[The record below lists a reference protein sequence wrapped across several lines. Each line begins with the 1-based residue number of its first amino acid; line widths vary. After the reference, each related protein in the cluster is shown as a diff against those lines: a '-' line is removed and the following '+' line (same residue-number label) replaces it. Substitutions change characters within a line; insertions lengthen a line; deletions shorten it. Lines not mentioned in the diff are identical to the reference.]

1 MIAGELEI
9 KLFANIAQLQSSM
22 NKAEKSVDSAMR
34 NIDKSVALANRA
46 FRGLAAFVSVAAIAK
61 LSDEYKQFDSQ
72 LQLSTKN
79 LNTYVEAYSNVL
91 RISKLAQS
99 DIKAVGVFYSRVNNN
114 LRDFNVTQKEVA
126 GITET
131 VALALRTNNATVQE
145 TSSVMLQLS
154 QSFGSGRLNGQE
166 FLAVAEGAP
175 MLLRQLA
182 KSMDKPFGALK
193 DLSAQ
198 GKITREELLKAFND
212 PEYLD
217 ALRNQVKQVGTI
229 NSAMT
234 VLTNNLKVFIGEQD
248 KATGAS
254 AAYRKIILLIAE
266 NIDKLATV
274 GLVLL
279 IIQVGKV
286 TAGVYANIVAM
297 QARQMAMIKE
307 QVILQRNTA
316 LEAANTAAKVANARA
331 TYGAAAAASV
341 FNKASSTKAMAEGVA
356 LQTAMAA
363 RMTITAQAA
372 GLLRGAIAALGGPI
386 GAVITILGLGATA
399 WMAWGK
405 DGATS
410 ADDIAA
416 ALKRVKD
423 GLESIGDAKN
433 ISKALSEANVELQR
447 LQKPL
452 TVWEKLSSSSVEAAE
467 EVKRVQIAKTQK
479 SILELEAGLAKHNQT
494 QKENSVIVNEGDKA
508 YEELAKARKLA
519 TVQIAEEEAWIKKA
533 ALALKYG
540 RIEQEEYN
548 RVVFDSN
555 EKIKQLKE
563 AKTKLTVAEK
573 EAYKMSEELAK
584 IYYDVLKAGS
594 ELNDL
599 ELSSIQTIEKKMNSI
614 SGLQEETRK
623 YLETQIELAKASE
636 FEKVQNEAIDREI
649 ENFNELY
656 NAEKESTDKRYEN
669 YVEMAERI
677 KRENEDLTVALM
689 TNDKRRAEEQARLEH
704 ERAIEKINSMGFE
717 GAQIEE
723 LMRLEDERYKLQKSQ
738 MIGVRSITREL
749 GMTFTSAF
757 EDAIASGKKLS
768 DVINS
773 LAQDMLKLI
782 TRRMITEPL
791 MNAVAGSMDSWFPSL
806 GGSGGVSATAG
817 AYSIDNNPFLN
828 NTFANGG
835 IMSSGGSLPLNK
847 YAKGGIATGPQ
858 MALFGEGRMNEAY
871 VPLPDGRSIPVS
883 MNGGGSNV
891 SVVINNNSDAQ
902 ATAQETTDARGNRR
916 IEVTIGDMVASEIRR
931 NGSDAFQSIRNTFST
946 RPKLVGR

>member
-22 NKAEKSVDSAMR
+22 NKAEKSVDNAMR

-46 FRGLAAFVSVAAIAK
+46 FRGLAAFISITTIAK
-61 LSDEYKQFDSQ
+61 LADEYKQFDAQ

-79 LNTYVEAYSNVL
+79 LDTYAQAYENVL

-114 LRDFNVTQKEVA
+114 LRDFNVTQTEVA

-154 QSFGSGRLNGQE
+154 QSFGSGKLNGQE

-182 KSMDKPFGALK
+182 KSMNLPFGALK

-198 GKITREELLKAFND
+198 GKITAEELKKAWTD

-229 NSAMT
+229 SSAMT
-234 VLTNNLKVFIGEQD
+234 VFTNNLKVFIGEQD
-248 KATGAS
+248 NAVGAS
-254 AAYRKIILLIAE
+254 EAFRKIILFVAD

-279 IIQVGKV
+279 IAQIGKF
-286 TAGVYANIVAM
+286 TAGLYASAVAM
-297 QARQMAMIKE
+297 QARQMAMVKE
-307 QVILQRNTA
+307 QVLLQRSTA
-316 LEAANTAAKVANARA
+316 LEAANTAAKVANATA

-341 FNKASSTKAMAEGVA
+341 FNKASSTKAMAETVA
-356 LQTAMAA
+356 LQSAMAA
-363 RMTITAQAA
+363 RMTITTQAA

-386 GAVITILGLGATA
+386 GAVITVLGLGATA

-405 DGATS
+405 DGVAS

-433 ISKALSEANVELQR
+433 ISNALREANVELVR
-447 LQKPL
+447 LEKPL
-452 TVWEKLSSSSVEAAE
+452 TLLQKLSSSSVEEAE
-467 EVKRVQIAKTQK
+467 EKKRVAIDKTKKQIMEYQVA
-479 SILELEAGLAKHNQT
+479 LEKHNQT
-494 QKENSVIVNEGDKA
+494 QKENSVILSEADKA
-508 YEELAKARKLA
+508 YAELSKANKLLSVEIGEQEE
-519 TVQIAEEEAWIKKA
+519 WIRKA
-533 ALALKYG
+533 ALALKDG
-540 RIEQEEYN
+540 KIQQEDYN
-548 RVVFDSN
+548 RVVFDAN

-563 AKTKLTVAEK
+563 NRTRLTVAEK
-573 EAYKMSEELAK
+573 EAYKMSEDLAK
-584 IYYDVLKAGS
+584 IYFEVLKAGS

-623 YLETQIELAKASE
+623 YLETQLALAKASE
-636 FEKVQNEAIDREI
+636 FEKVQNESIDREVDRL
-649 ENFNELY
+649 NEIY
-656 NAEKESTDKRYEN
+656 VADKESTDKRYEN

-677 KRENEDLTVALM
+677 KRENQDLSVSLM
-689 TNDKRRAEEQARLEH
+689 TNDKRRIEEQARLEH
-704 ERAIEKINSMGFE
+704 DRAVEKINSMGFE

-723 LMRLEDERYKLQKSQ
+723 LMRLEDERYRLQKSQ
-738 MIGVRSITREL
+738 MIGVKSITREL

-757 EDAIASGKKLS
+757 EDAIAGGKELS
-768 DVINS
+768 QVLQS
-773 LAQDMLKLI
+773 LAQDMIKLI
-782 TRRMITEPL
+782 ARRTITEPL
-791 MNAVAGSMDSWFPSL
+791 MNAVAPFFDAFIPSF
-806 GGSGGVSATAG
+806 GGSGGVSAGAG
-817 AYSIDNNPFLN
+817 AYGIDQNPFLN
-828 NTFANGG
+828 NMFANGG
-835 IMSSGGSLPLNK
+835 VMSSAGSLPLNK

-871 VPLPDGRSIPVS
+871 VPLPDGRSIPVT
-883 MNGGGSNV
+883 MEGGASNNINVVVNV
-891 SVVINNNSDAQ
+891 SNNGADVKSNEELGKGLGNVIKNAVQ
-902 ATAQETTDARGNRR
+902 AELLKQKRQGGLLA
-916 IEVTIGDMVASEIRR
+916 
-931 NGSDAFQSIRNTFST
+931 
-946 RPKLVGR
+946 

>member
-1 MIAGELEI
+1 M
-9 KLFANIAQLQSSM
+9 
-22 NKAEKSVDSAMR
+22 
-34 NIDKSVALANRA
+34 
-46 FRGLAAFVSVAAIAK
+46 
-61 LSDEYKQFDSQ
+61 
-72 LQLSTKN
+72 
-79 LNTYVEAYSNVL
+79 
-91 RISKLAQS
+91 
-99 DIKAVGVFYSRVNNN
+99 
-114 LRDFNVTQKEVA
+114 
-126 GITET
+126 
-131 VALALRTNNATVQE
+131 
-145 TSSVMLQLS
+145 
-154 QSFGSGRLNGQE
+154 
-166 FLAVAEGAP
+166 AEGA
-175 MLLRQLA
+175 
-182 KSMDKPFGALK
+182 
-193 DLSAQ
+193 
-198 GKITREELLKAFND
+198 
-212 PEYLD
+212 
-217 ALRNQVKQVGTI
+217 
-229 NSAMT
+229 
-234 VLTNNLKVFIGEQD
+234 
-248 KATGAS
+248 
-254 AAYRKIILLIAE
+254 
-266 NIDKLATV
+266 
-274 GLVLL
+274 
-279 IIQVGKV
+279 
-286 TAGVYANIVAM
+286 
-297 QARQMAMIKE
+297 
-307 QVILQRNTA
+307 
-316 LEAANTAAKVANARA
+316 
-331 TYGAAAAASV
+331 
-341 FNKASSTKAMAEGVA
+341 A

-540 RIEQEEYN
+540 RIQQEDYN
-548 RVVFDSN
+548 RVVFDAN
-555 EKIKQLKE
+555 EKIKQLRE

-689 TNDKRRAEEQARLEH
+689 TNDKRRVEEQARLEH

-717 GAQIEE
+717 GAQVEE
-723 LMRLEDERYKLQKSQ
+723 LMALEDKRYQLQKSQ